1 MFLIALTYGPVLFAI
16 ILFIAYGELKDVI
29 QNNESKMSLALSAML
44 AITYLAFF
52 VHSFV

>member
-29 QNNESKMSLALSAML
+29 ENNESKMSLALSAML
-44 AITYLAFF
+44 ALTYLAFF
-52 VHSFV
+52 IHSFV